1 MVIDESVKN
10 TNGDKKYILSIDG
23 GGVRTIASIIFLTKL
38 EAKLKIPLAEKFDF
52 FIGTSAGAI
61 SCLGLSV
68 NKMPSTE
75 LMNIWSKENL
85 VKIMTNSSWETNLGI
100 MQINPKYTNEGK
112 REVLTEFF
120 SDKKLGDAS
129 KPVAVTSYDIEKRLP
144 VLLTSYNDPEVSV
157 VDSGDA
163 TSAAPVYYPTAQVGD
178 RFLIDGGI
186 VANHPALHG
195 YVEAKKMYPDNEL
208 VVLSIGTGL
217 NKRSLKGEDS
227 KKWGLIGWM
236 MHDLFGLMVESSMDH
251 ELAEELIGKNYLRI
265 NSPLGR
271 VNRRL
276 DDSSDSNIQRIVSM
290 GESWWEELGQRTL
303 DLLE

>member
-1 MVIDESVKN
+1 MIRSVKKSQQ
-10 TNGDKKYILSIDG
+10 KKRYILSIDG
-23 GGVRTIASIIFLTKL
+23 GGIRTIASIVFLKEL
-38 EAKLKIPLAEKFDF
+38 EARLGVPIAEKFDF

-68 NKMPSTE
+68 NKMPAAD

-85 VKIMTNSSWETNLGI
+85 VKTMTNSSWETNLGI

-120 SDKKLGDAS
+120 SNKKLGEAY

-157 VDSGDA
+157 VDAGDA

-195 YVEAKKMYPDNEL
+195 YVEAKKLYPDNEL
-208 VVLSIGTGL
+208 VVLSVGTGL

-236 MHDLFGLMVESSMDH
+236 RHDLFGLMVESSMDH
-251 ELAEELIGKNYLRI
+251 ELAEELIGEDYLRI
-265 NSPLGR
+265 NSPLRR

-276 DDSSDSNIQRIVSM
+276 DDSSDSNIERIISM
-290 GESWWEELGQRTL
+290 GESWWDEFGQKAL
-303 DLLE
+303 DLLK

>member
-1 MVIDESVKN
+1 MIRSVKKRQQ
-10 TNGDKKYILSIDG
+10 KKRYILSIDG
-23 GGVRTIASIIFLTKL
+23 GGIRTIASIVFLKEL
-38 EAKLKIPLAEKFDF
+38 EARLGVPIAEKFDF

-68 NKMPSTE
+68 NKMPAAD

-85 VKIMTNSSWETNLGI
+85 VKTMTNSSWETNLGI

-120 SDKKLGDAS
+120 SNKKLGEAY

-157 VDSGDA
+157 VDAGDA

-195 YVEAKKMYPDNEL
+195 YVEAKKLYPDNEL
-208 VVLSIGTGL
+208 VVLSVGTGL

-236 MHDLFGLMVESSMDH
+236 RHDLFGLMVESSMDH
-251 ELAEELIGKNYLRI
+251 ELAEELIGEDYLRI
-265 NSPLGR
+265 NSPLRR

-276 DDSSDSNIQRIVSM
+276 DDSSDSNIERIISM
-290 GESWWEELGQRTL
+290 GESWWDEFGQKSL
-303 DLLE
+303 DLLK

>member
-1 MVIDESVKN
+1 MK
-10 TNGDKKYILSIDG
+10 KKYILSIDG
-23 GGVRTIASIIFLTKL
+23 GGVRTIASIIFLQKL
-38 EAKLKIPLAEKFDF
+38 EANLQIPLSEKFDF

-61 SCLGLSV
+61 SSLGLSI
-68 NKMPSTE
+68 NKMSASD

-85 VKIMTNSSWETNLGI
+85 VKTMTNSSWETSLGI

-112 REVLTEFF
+112 REVLKEFF
-120 SDKKLGDAS
+120 LDKKLGDAH

-144 VLLTSYNDPEVSV
+144 VLLTSYGDPDVSV

-186 VANHPALHG
+186 VANHPVLHG
-195 YVEAKKMYPDNEL
+195 YVEAKKLYPENDL
-208 VVLSIGTGL
+208 VVLSVGTGL
-217 NKRSLKGEDS
+217 NKRPLKGQDS
-227 KKWGLIGWM
+227 KKWGLIGWV

-276 DDSSDSNIQRIVSM
+276 DDNSDSNIERIISM
-290 GESWWEELGQRTL
+290 GEGWWDEFGERALLLLGK
-303 DLLE
+303 

>member
-1 MVIDESVKN
+1 MK
-10 TNGDKKYILSIDG
+10 KKYILSIDG
-23 GGVRTIASIIFLTKL
+23 GGVRTIASIVFLQKL
-38 EAKLKIPLAEKFDF
+38 EANLESPLSEKFDF

-61 SCLGLSV
+61 SSLGLSI
-68 NKMPSTE
+68 NKMSAVD

-85 VKIMTNSSWETNLGI
+85 VKTMTNSSWETSLGI

-112 REVLTEFF
+112 REVLKEFF
-120 SDKKLGDAS
+120 SDKKLGDAH

-144 VLLTSYNDPEVSV
+144 VLLTSYGDPDVSV

-186 VANHPALHG
+186 VANHPVLHG
-195 YVEAKKMYPDNEL
+195 YVEAKKLYPENDL
-208 VVLSIGTGL
+208 VVLSVGTGL
-217 NKRSLKGEDS
+217 NKRPLKGQDS

-276 DDSSDSNIQRIVSM
+276 DDNSDSNIERIISM
-290 GESWWEELGQRTL
+290 GEGWWDEFGERTL
-303 DLLE
+303 LLLGK